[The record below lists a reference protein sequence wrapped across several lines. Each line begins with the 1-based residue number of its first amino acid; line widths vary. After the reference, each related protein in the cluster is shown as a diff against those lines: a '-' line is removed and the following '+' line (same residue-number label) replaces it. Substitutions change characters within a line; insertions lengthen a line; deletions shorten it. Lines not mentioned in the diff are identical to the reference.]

1 MLRGHSFQIDLKI
14 DHIPNQNHGRV
25 FCRNQLVDFK
35 TYRIWRFKIKRTSI
49 DRNFENQKVGGL
61 IIPDFKTVDISTNLR
76 ELDIDLRIN

>member
-1 MLRGHSFQIDLKI
+1 MKI
-14 DHIPNQNHGRV
+14 
-25 FCRNQLVDFK
+25 
-35 TYRIWRFKIKRTSI
+35 KIKRTSI